1 MQVINDLNLC
11 LVSVVL
17 SVVVAPEDMPETD
30 EPVEEFEDIEDIAL
44 DLHILTD
51 SESVVEVAQNIEAN
65 PSQFMELADEQSE
78 FEILSIKEC
87 HVTRVDFADS
97 GADGVCALLFN
108 KKL

>member
-1 MQVINDLNLC
+1 MQFINDLNLC

-51 SESVVEVAQNIEAN
+51 SDSVVEVAQNIEAN
-65 PSQFMELADEQSE
+65 PEQFLEQAASASE

-87 HVTRVDFADS
+87 RITRVDFADS
-97 GADGVCALLFN
+97 GAESVCAMLFN